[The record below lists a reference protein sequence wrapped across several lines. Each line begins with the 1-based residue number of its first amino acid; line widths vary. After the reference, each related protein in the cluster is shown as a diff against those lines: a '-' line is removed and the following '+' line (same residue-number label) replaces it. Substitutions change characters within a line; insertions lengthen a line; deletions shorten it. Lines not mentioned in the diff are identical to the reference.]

1 MRWCASPHKKENQII
16 KADDD
21 LIMDDG
27 DEDFDAEDF
36 LTGPIQPQA
45 LSGATLGSHCAPL
58 CHVAGKRGKKE
69 TGGGK

>member
-1 MRWCASPHKKENQII
+1 
-16 KADDD
+16 
-21 LIMDDG
+21 MDDG